1 MNYTDYAFGRFAT
14 DIAAVAQ
21 QYQLDLDG
29 LEVELFTPGR
39 QAIVVEAVGNQR
51 FRIHINLEENRIIA
65 VKQIT
70 PAPVKNLGE
79 DPFAKYKKFMK

>member
-21 QYQLDLDG
+21 QYQLDLEG

-51 FRIHINLEENRIIA
+51 FRVHINLEENRIIA

-70 PAPVKNLGE
+70 PPLVKNAGA
-79 DPFAKYKKFMK
+79 DPFAKYKSFMK